1 MHKAV
6 DKCRQAPACK
16 AVKMGGEKMTN
27 RLRGCIRRADR
38 SNTGKIGKVF
48 AGVTLIDVSHAEMA

>member
-27 RLRGCIRRADR
+27 RLRGRICRADR
-38 SNTGKIGKVF
+38 GDAGKIGKVF
-48 AGVTLIDVSHAEMA
+48 AGVTLIDASHAGLT